1 MAFPRDGWT
10 PYELL
15 DAEQSK
21 SVCHNRTLRRQKVCL
36 ILVGE
41 SVRVLADEFRED
53 KIYYTSCKR
62 TVSFVKFVSHASS
75 HDNDADVCEKLT
87 YIARVR
93 PLVLFQ
99 TRGLGVRF
107 FAPIEGAFIDPFGV
121 Q

>member
-21 SVCHNRTLRRQKVCL
+21 SVCHSRTLRRQKVCL

-62 TVSFVKFVSHASS
+62 TVAFVNFVSH
-75 HDNDADVCEKLT
+75 DDDADVCEQLA
-87 YIARVR
+87 YIARVG

>member
-1 MAFPRDGWT
+1 MAFHRDGWT

-41 SVRVLADEFRED
+41 SVCVLADEFHGD

-62 TVSFVKFVSHASS
+62 TVAFVNFVSH
-75 HDNDADVCEKLT
+75 DDDADVCEKLT